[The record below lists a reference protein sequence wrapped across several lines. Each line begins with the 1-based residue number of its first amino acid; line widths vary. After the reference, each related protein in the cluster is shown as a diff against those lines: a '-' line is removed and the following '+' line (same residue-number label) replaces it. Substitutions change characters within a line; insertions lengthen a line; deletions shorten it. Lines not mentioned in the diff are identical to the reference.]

1 MENTT
6 KRYWRGLE
14 ELTNEADF
22 VKNSH
27 KEFGDMP
34 SLNESQSGNI
44 TDGSGTHRR
53 DFLKMLGFGVSAVAL
68 AACESPIKKA
78 IPYLNKP
85 EDIEPTIANW
95 YASTYSEGGDY
106 ASILVKTREG
116 RPIKIEANTL
126 SSVTKGLS
134 ARVQASVLSLYD
146 NEKLKGAQIA
156 GKPAE
161 WSEVDKQ
168 ISAELANISAKGGQI
183 RIVSNTILSPTTKK
197 VIADFS
203 AKYPNTQHISY
214 DANSVSGIREAN
226 GGIVPS
232 YDFSKA
238 KTIVSIGADFLGT
251 WISPTEFASQWAV
264 GRKVSKSKREMSKHY
279 QFETIMSN
287 TGANADYRIAIKPS
301 QEGLVVAALYNAI
314 AAKTNSA
321 PISTP
326 KYSNENIN
334 KAAADLVASK
344 GASLVVSG
352 SNDVAVQNLVNGING
367 LLGSFGTTINLGN
380 PINNRQGSD
389 SQMNAFIDEAKA
401 GKVSAVIFYN
411 ANPVYDHSRGAELAE
426 AIAKIPTSIS
436 TNDRADETGS
446 LCKYNTPDSHFLESW
461 NDASPKAGVY
471 SLCQPTIST
480 IFKTRQAQ
488 SSFLTWA
495 GLNSDYSKYLE
506 SNWKSNILK
515 GAKGW
520 SEALHDGVFETS
532 STAAFNVPVLNLSEA
547 ASLISKNYTAEGKGI
562 ELAIYEK
569 VGMGTGNQAN
579 NPWLQELPEPIS
591 KACWDNYASVSQ
603 KTAKDLEL
611 AKDDVVEV
619 TSNGK
624 SVKLPVLIQ
633 PGQADG
639 TVAIAIGYGRT
650 KAGKAADGVGVNIY
664 PFLGKTNLWNGGV
677 IEIKKTGDSRIIA
690 QTQTHNTV
698 MARQA
703 VVQETTLAEYK
714 KDVSAGHWEAE
725 VATSEGKVPA
735 TDISLWNGHTRPNHS
750 WGMVIDLNACTGCAA
765 CVVSCSAENNV
776 PVVGRQE
783 VINSREMHWIRID
796 RYYSSDAEVEDRR
809 GLEVASENPEVVFQP
824 MMCQHCNN
832 APCETVCPVL
842 ATTHSTEGL
851 NQMTYNRCI
860 GTRYCANNCPYKV
873 RRFNWFRYYQTDD
886 FDFHFNNDLGRMVIN
901 PDVTVRSR
909 GVMEKCSFCV
919 QRIQAG
925 KLEAKKEKRAIKDG
939 EINVACA
946 QTCPTNALIF
956 GDKNDPTSEI
966 SKILAEEKEGRSYR
980 VIEEINIDPNVN
992 YLLKVRN
999 KEKKVLVAEA
1009 KQVEEAHH

>member
-14 ELTNEADF
+14 ELTNDANF
-22 VKNSH
+22 IKNSH

-34 SLNESQSGNI
+34 SQTESNSENI

-68 AACESPIKKA
+68 AACESPVKKA

-85 EDIEPTIANW
+85 EDVEPTIANW

-116 RPIKIEANTL
+116 RPIKIEANSL
-126 SSVTKGLS
+126 SSVTKGIS

-161 WSEVDKQ
+161 WIDADKL
-168 ISAELANISAKGGQI
+168 ITNELAAIVAKGGQI
-183 RIVSNTILSPTTKK
+183 RIVSNTLLSPTTKK
-197 VIADFS
+197 VISDF
-203 AKYPNTQHISY
+203 ANKYPNTQHITY
-214 DANSVSGIREAN
+214 DANSVSALRDTN

-251 WISPTEFASQWAV
+251 WIAPTEFASQWAK
-264 GRKVSKSKREMSKHY
+264 GRKVSKANRNMSKHY
-279 QFETIMSN
+279 QFETIMSV
-287 TGANADYRIAIKPS
+287 TGANADERIAIKPS
-301 QEGLVVAALYNAI
+301 QEGAVVASLYNAI
-314 AAKTNSA
+314 ASKIGSSLISA
-321 PISTP
+321 P
-326 KYSNENIN
+326 KFNNDNIA

-344 GASLVVSG
+344 GEALVVSG
-352 SNDVAVQNLVNGING
+352 SNDVSVQQLVNGING
-367 LLGSFGTTINLGN
+367 LLGSFGTTINLGSSVN
-380 PINNRQGSD
+380 YRQGSD
-389 SQMNAFIDEAKA
+389 ALMNQFVDELKA
-401 GKVSAVIFYN
+401 GKLAGVIFYN
-411 ANPVYDHSRGAELAE
+411 ANPVYDHPRGAE
-426 AIAKIPTSIS
+426 IATALPKLSLSIA

-446 LCKYNTPDSHFLESW
+446 LCKFNTPDSHYLESW

-488 SSFLTWA
+488 SSLLKWA

-506 SNWKSNILK
+506 SNWKSNILNGSK
-515 GAKGW
+515 SW
-520 SEALHDGVFETS
+520 TQALHDGVFETS
-532 STAAFNVPVLNLSEA
+532 STNAFNVPVLNLTDA
-547 ASLISKNYTAEGKGI
+547 ASKISKISEVKGL

-591 KACWDNYASVSQ
+591 KACWDNYASISQ
-603 KTAKDLEL
+603 ATAQELSLE
-611 AKDDVVEV
+611 KDDFVEIS
-619 TSNGK
+619 TNGN
-624 SVKLPVLIQ
+624 VLKLPILVQ
-633 PGQADG
+633 PGQANN

-650 KAGKAADGVGVNIY
+650 KAGKSADGVGVNVY
-664 PFLGKTNLWNGGV
+664 PLLGKSNSWNGGV
-677 IEIKKTGDSRIIA
+677 VELKKTGEKRQIA

-714 KDVSAGHWEAE
+714 KNSAAGHWEAE
-725 VATSEGKVPA
+725 VLTSEGKVPA
-735 TDISLWNGHTRPNHS
+735 TDITLWNGHTRPNHS
-750 WGMVIDLNACTGCAA
+750 WGMVIDLNSCTGCSA
-765 CVVSCSAENNV
+765 CVVACSAENNV

-783 VINSREMHWIRID
+783 VINAREMHWIRID
-796 RYYSSDAEVEDRR
+796 RYYSSDANVEDRKA
-809 GLEVASENPEVVFQP
+809 LEIASENPEVVFQP

-842 ATTHSTEGL
+842 ATTHSSEGL

-925 KLEAKKEKRAIKDG
+925 KLEAKKEKRVLVDG

-956 GDKNDPTSEI
+956 GDKNDPKSEI
-966 SKILAEEKEGRSYR
+966 SKILAEEKTGRSFR
-980 VIEEINIDPNVN
+980 VIEEINVDPNVN

-999 KEKKVLVAEA
+999 KDKKVLVAEA
-1009 KQVEEAHH
+1009 STTHSETQH